1 MEKIS
6 NFNDFNFNFFEQK
19 NEIKTTEIQL
29 NQKYIQMSK
38 IIKLNDLDSKILNT
52 ANNILSNL
60 GYKNIILQNDLL
72 LKNLFH

>member
-6 NFNDFNFNFFEQK
+6 NFNDFNYNFFEQK
-19 NEIKTTEIQL
+19 NEIKNAETQL
-29 NQKYIQMSK
+29 NQNYIQMNK
-38 IIKLNDLDSKILNT
+38 IIKLDDLDSKILNT